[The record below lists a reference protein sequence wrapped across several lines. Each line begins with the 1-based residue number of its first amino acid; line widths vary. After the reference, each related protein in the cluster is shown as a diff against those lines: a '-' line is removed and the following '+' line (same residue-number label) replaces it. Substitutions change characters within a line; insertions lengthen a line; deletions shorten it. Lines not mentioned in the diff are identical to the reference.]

1 VRSAPLLQ
9 GSTPTEAPRVIEPRA
24 CPRPRHNAHNV
35 PARRR
40 PVSSF
45 RHLLERNR
53 PFPPAR
59 MQLTLQIGSFA
70 SLLLPST
77 CTPPFPFPSGG
88 SASSLLPP
96 HILPSLFVASM
107 FILYLLHKTSKL
119 SSANIIF
126 LLINL
131 KLKLRPKITPIL
143 ALGCFPHAP
152 QHMPPCTRM
161 YLALEGK

>member
-59 MQLTLQIGSFA
+59 MQGEACEPQLTLQIGSFA

-77 CTPPFPFPSGG
+77 CTPPFSLSFGG

-107 FILYLLHKTSKL
+107 FIVYLLHKTSKL
-119 SSANIIF
+119 SSANVNF
-126 LLINL
+126 VLMN
-131 KLKLRPKITPIL
+131 
-143 ALGCFPHAP
+143 AH
-152 QHMPPCTRM
+152 
-161 YLALEGK
+161 EV